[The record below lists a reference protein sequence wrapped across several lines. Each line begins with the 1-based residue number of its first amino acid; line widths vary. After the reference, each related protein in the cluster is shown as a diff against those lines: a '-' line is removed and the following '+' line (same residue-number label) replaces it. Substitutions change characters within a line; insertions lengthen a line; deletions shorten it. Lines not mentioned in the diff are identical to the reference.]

1 MKDFTHKKSQIY
13 QFFVSPDLMRPGPFG
28 VYGMGFAYYI
38 CSISHIAHNVEFLY
52 VFVTFF

>member
-13 QFFVSPDLMRPGPFG
+13 QFVVSPDLMRPGPFG

-38 CSISHIAHNVEFLY
+38 CSIPYISHRVVFLY
-52 VFVTFF
+52 VFVTIF

>member
-1 MKDFTHKKSQIY
+1 MKDSTQKSHFTNY
-13 QFFVSPDLMRPGPFG
+13 VVSPDLMRPGPFG

-38 CSISHIAHNVEFLY
+38 CSISHIARIVEFLY